1 VAPDGAVTS
10 QAGTVPVA
18 AELLAHIRPTGRIRH
33 FPETAMTRARPLA
46 AFAAIA
52 LLALGL
58 AACDNTVRGA
68 GKDINQTADAVA
80 DTVD

>member
-1 VAPDGAVTS
+1 M
-10 QAGTVPVA
+10 
-18 AELLAHIRPTGRIRH
+18 IRS
-33 FPETAMTRARPLA
+33 RPFA

-68 GKDINQTADAVA
+68 GKDINQTADAVS
-80 DTVD
+80 DTVN